1 MYIGRAGVL
10 FFEHVKNV
18 LAAFLGALYSP
29 ALIDLNQHAVER
41 ELVKFEISK
50 NYKNN
55 NSITVSIYICND
67 YLKVTTPNE
76 NDAIVKATRKNRK
89 G

>member
-1 MYIGRAGVL
+1 M
-10 FFEHVKNV
+10 KNV
-18 LAAFLGALYSP
+18 FAAFLGALYSP
-29 ALIDLNQHAVER
+29 ALIDLNQHAVGQR